1 MPAERPDLT
10 PKLRAL
16 PHRPGVY
23 IYRDRLGRI
32 IYVGK
37 AKDLRRRVSQYF
49 HPSRKMTADP
59 KTRAL
64 IAGIWDLETLTVASD
79 AEAIVLEGRLIKEHR
94 PKYNISFRDDKRFL
108 MVSVN
113 LNDPYPRFQFARF
126 KKDDGARYFGPF
138 AHAGAVRNTLNLMK
152 KKFGLRSCMPVRPTK
167 KDFKH
172 CLDHIIKNC
181 SAPCV
186 AKISRS
192 AYGDYVR
199 QACEF
204 LEGKSAGMTRALEEE
219 MKRHAAALDFEKAAT
234 LRNLLDDI
242 RATTKPQRRFTR
254 ALPSTVRPAHDL
266 EELRVALTLT
276 ATPALIEC
284 FDISN
289 ISVTH
294 QVAAMVCFRDG
305 RPARSHYRR
314 YRVKTV
320 TGQNDFASMAEVVGR
335 RYARMLREG
344 GTLPDLIVVDG
355 GKGQLSAALAAL
367 RKLGLHQQRI
377 VGLAKRNEEIFRPDE
392 PLPLVLPR
400 ESGAL
405 RLMQRIR
412 DEAHRIANGYHQLLM
427 KQRVSESVLDD
438 CPGLGRIKKL
448 ALLKHFGSVEKIKAA
463 AVANLRVV
471 DGIGPKLAENI
482 VGFFH
487 RPLTVTAVDGDQP
500 VSAGGKIYRLR
511 GPVSPAAA
519 G

>member
-10 PKLRAL
+10 PKIRAL
-16 PHRPGVY
+16 PHKPGVY
-23 IYRDRLGRI
+23 LYRDRLGRI

-64 IAGIWDLETLTVASD
+64 VAGIWDLETLTVASD

-113 LNDPYPRFQFARF
+113 LNDPYPRFRFARF
-126 KKDDGARYFGPF
+126 RKDDGARYFGPF
-138 AHAGAVRNTLNLMK
+138 AHAGAARSTLNLMK
-152 KKFGLRSCMPVRPTK
+152 KKFGLRSCTPALPAE

-172 CLDHIIKNC
+172 CLDHIIRNC
-181 SAPCV
+181 SAPCIG
-186 AKISRS
+186 KISRE
-192 AYGDYVR
+192 AYLDRVR

-204 LEGKSAGMTRALEEE
+204 LEGKSAEMLRALEAE
-219 MKRHAAALDFEKAAT
+219 MKQCAAALDFEKAAA
-234 LRNLLDDI
+234 LRNLLGDI

-254 ALPSTVRPAHDL
+254 ALPNTVRPERDL
-266 EELRVALTLT
+266 AELRDALAL
-276 ATPALIEC
+276 PAVPERIEC

-294 QVAAMVCFRDG
+294 KVASMVCFRDG
-305 RPARSHYRR
+305 RPANSQYRR
-314 YRVKTV
+314 YRIKTV
-320 TGQNDFASMAEVVGR
+320 EGQNDFASMAEVVGR
-335 RYARMLREG
+335 RYARVLREG
-344 GTLPDLIVVDG
+344 GKLPDLIVVDG
-355 GKGQLSAALAAL
+355 GKGQLGAAQAEL
-367 RKLGLHQQRI
+367 RKLGLPQQRI
-377 VGLAKRNEEIFRPDE
+377 VGLAKKNEEIYRPGE

-427 KQRVSESVLDD
+427 KQRVGESMLDD
-438 CPGLGRIKKL
+438 CPGLGQAKKL
-448 ALLKHFGSVEKIKAA
+448 ALLRHFGSVEKIRKAA
-463 AVANLRVV
+463 VGDLRQAP
-471 DGIGPKLAENI
+471 GIGPKLAANI
-482 VGFFH
+482 VEFFR
-487 RPLTVTAVDGDQP
+487 RPAGRDAVDG
-500 VSAGGKIYRLR
+500 
-511 GPVSPAAA
+511 GPGVYVLKDIR
-519 G
+519 